1 MIAAPILR
9 HVTSLTLAADE
20 DDLVLM
26 AAEPLLLLLV
36 VEWCVLVTTVGSG
49 TAGTAALAAAFVT

>member
-1 MIAAPILR
+1 M
-9 HVTSLTLAADE
+9 AADE

-26 AAEPLLLLLV
+26 AAEPLLLLV